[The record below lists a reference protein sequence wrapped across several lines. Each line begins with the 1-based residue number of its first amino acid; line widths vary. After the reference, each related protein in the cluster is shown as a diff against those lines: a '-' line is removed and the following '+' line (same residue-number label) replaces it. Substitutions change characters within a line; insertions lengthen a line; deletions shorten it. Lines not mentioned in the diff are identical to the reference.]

1 MLEPT
6 LKSLRSSALTELKE
20 IKNRSELY
28 SIENILIIKK
38 KWNLFLKEAPLILL
52 FIDQTHK
59 EFDQA
64 ELFPNPELNLQ
75 TT

>member
-6 LKSLRSSALTELKE
+6 LKSLRSSAKTELKE
-20 IKNRSELY
+20 MQDSKRLY

-38 KWNLFLKEAPLILL
+38 KWNLFFKEAPLILL

-64 ELFPNPELNLQ
+64 ELFLNLVLNLQ